1 MKPVLFVPIIAALLA
16 TSCLAQP
23 HVEPIQGPDGK
34 AYVAHCDTQRLSIA
48 HCYNQ
53 AAKQCPMGYTLL
65 GKTEFTSD
73 LRITRN
79 IEFACKTAQ
88 P

>member
-23 HVEPIQGPDGK
+23 HVEPIQGPDGP
-34 AYVAHCDTQRLSIA
+34 AYVAHCDTQRLSIS
-48 HCYNQ
+48 HCYQQ
-53 AAKQCPMGYTLL
+53 AATQCPAGYVILNT
-65 GKTEFTSD
+65 TEFSSD

-79 IEFACKTAQ
+79 IQFACKPGQ